1 MKKKILSILLIV
13 VLVIGLTG
21 CGKEK
26 KTSYA
31 DAKAMLEL
39 ESEEKQI
46 TSAEIKKIYDD
57 NYQNF
62 KKNYFGKKIT
72 FIGTVESVG
81 TNSIKFNEGWK
92 FDLDGYNTCNIISSD
107 LKANDEVIVISW
119 LFDAFGTEIE
129 VKTQTS
135 SNGSIIM
142 RVDKN
147 FTKDELLSIAKSFY
161 KLYVFMETEG
171 FTYYNDKVSE
181 GPKSAR
187 YLGNNREYIA
197 KYIEDF
203 NFDKYSEDIKLLASK
218 YPNLSIL
225 EEELNSISK
234 QTKEYS
240 TKFLEAYSETG
251 YKPIM
256 TDELV
261 NLGKE
266 ILQKNNN
273 IKEKI
278 IEEVSR

>member
-21 CGKEK
+21 CGKEE

-81 TNSIKFNEGWK
+81 SNSIKFNEGWE
-92 FDLDGYNTCNIISSD
+92 FELDGYNTCNIISSD
-107 LKANDEVIVISW
+107 LKANDEVVVISW
-119 LFDAFGTEIE
+119 LFDAFGTETE

-171 FTYYNDKVSE
+171 FTYYNDKVRE
-181 GPKSAR
+181 GIRNVR
-187 YLGNNREYIA
+187 YLVNNREYIA

-203 NFDKYSEDIKLLASK
+203 NFDKYSEDIKLLTSK

-256 TDELV
+256 ADELV

-266 ILQKNNN
+266 ILQKNKN

>member
-1 MKKKILSILLIV
+1 MKKKILLIILAIALLLTV
-13 VLVIGLTG
+13 TG
-21 CGKEK
+21 CGKEE

-46 TSAEIKKIYDD
+46 TSAEIQKIYDE

-72 FIGTVESVG
+72 FIGTVKSVG
-81 TNSIKFNEGWK
+81 SNSIIFNEGWE
-92 FDLDGYNTCNIISSD
+92 FELDGYNTCNIISSD
-107 LKANDEVIVISW
+107 LKANDEVVVISW
-119 LFDAFGTEIE
+119 LFDAFGTETV
-129 VKTQTS
+129 VKTQAG

-171 FTYYNDKVSE
+171 LTYYNDKVS
-181 GPKSAR
+181 GGVRNVS
-187 YLGNNREYIA
+187 YLVNNRENIA

-203 NFDKYSEDIKLLASK
+203 NFDKHSEDIKLLTSK
-218 YPNLSIL
+218 YPNLSTL

-240 TKFLEAYSETG
+240 TNFLEAYSETG
-251 YKPIM
+251 YSPIM
-256 TDELV
+256 ADELA

-266 ILQKNNN
+266 ILQKNKD